1 MIAEVTV
8 IPPRFPSLYAAAAP
22 SLPGGRRRDS
32 GGRWR
37 SVKLAQRLG
46 AETSRS
52 PAEVRAVRRRRQ
64 VSFATPAHRLK
75 CRRRNRKRATEMA
88 ANLPALSGGQLVV
101 GCLKAHQVEM
111 AFSVA
116 GESYLEVLDAL
127 YDAPEI
133 RLITCRQE
141 GGAAFM
147 AEAYAKATG
156 KPGVLLVTRGPGACN
171 ASIGIHT
178 AFQDSTPMV
187 VLIGQVARHQLDR
200 EAFQEVDFRKM
211 FAPLAKWVAQIDL
224 AERVPELVNQAFQ
237 VATSGRPGPVVLA
250 LPEDMLRD
258 HSAAA
263 VVGPYRAVRAHPGA
277 ADLAELRRLLVAAE
291 RPIMLVGG
299 GGWDDRACYDI
310 TKFAEANQLPVCCS
324 FRRQDIVDN
333 RSPSFVG
340 DLGTGASAAL
350 VARIKE
356 SDLVLAVGARI
367 GEITSQSYSLL
378 GIPEPGKVLV
388 HVHAGAEELGRV
400 FRPSLPIQ
408 SGMPEFAV
416 AAAALSPV
424 PTPRW
429 SDWRAAVRSEYEA
442 GLVPTAAGAALD
454 LGKVMTWLR
463 DRLPDDAIV
472 TSDAGNFS
480 GWPNRF
486 LQYRRPGRQLG
497 PTSGAMGYGV
507 PAAVAAKLVHPDRL
521 VVGFCGDGGFMMT
534 GQELATAML
543 EGTGPIILVFNN
555 AMYGTIRMHQERRF
569 PGRVVGT
576 ALKNPDFIGIARAYG
591 IFGASVSR
599 TEEFAPAFEEAAA
612 GKGPAIIELKMDP
625 ELITTRTTLSEI
637 RREAE
642 ARQVQGMEV

>member
-1 MIAEVTV
+1 MATNQ
-8 IPPRFPSLYAAAAP
+8 AP
-22 SLPGGRRRDS
+22 
-32 GGRWR
+32 
-37 SVKLAQRLG
+37 
-46 AETSRS
+46 
-52 PAEVRAVRRRRQ
+52 
-64 VSFATPAHRLK
+64 
-75 CRRRNRKRATEMA
+75 
-88 ANLPALSGGQLVV
+88 LSGGQLVV
-101 GCLKAHQVEM
+101 AALRAHRVDM

-127 YDAPEI
+127 FDAPQI
-133 RLITCRQE
+133 RLVTCRQE

-147 AEAYAKATG
+147 AEAYGKLTG

-187 VLIGQVARHQLDR
+187 VLVGQVARHQIDR

-224 AERVPELVNQAFQ
+224 AERVPELINQAFQ

-258 HSAAA
+258 CRIAP
-263 VVGPYRAVRAHPGA
+263 VVSPYRPVRAHPGA
-277 ADLAELRRLLVAAE
+277 TDLAELRRLLGAAV
-291 RPIMLVGG
+291 RPMMLVGG
-299 GGWDDRACYDI
+299 SGWSDDACRDIASFARAND
-310 TKFAEANQLPVCCS
+310 LPVCCS

-333 RSPSFVG
+333 RLPCFVG
-340 DLGTGASAAL
+340 DLGTGASPSL
-350 VARIKE
+350 VARLKE
-356 SDLVLAVGARI
+356 ADLLLAVGARI

-378 GIPEPGKVLV
+378 GIPEPGKVLI
-388 HVHAGAEELGRV
+388 HVHASAEELGRV
-400 FRPSLPIQ
+400 FRPSLAIQ
-408 SGMPEFAV
+408 SGMPEFA
-416 AAAALSPV
+416 
-424 PTPRW
+424 
-429 SDWRAAVRSEYEA
+429 AAVTTVAPMAAPHWSSWREAVRAEYEA
-442 GLVPTAAGAALD
+442 GLIPAPSRGPLD
-454 LGKVMTWLR
+454 LGEIMRWLR

-507 PAAVAAKLVHPDRL
+507 PAAVAAKLVHPDRM

-534 GQELATAML
+534 GQELATAAL

-555 AMYGTIRMHQERRF
+555 SMYGTIRMHQERRF

-576 ALKNPDFIGIARAYG
+576 ALRSPDFLALAQAYG
-591 IFGASVSR
+591 VFGASITS
-599 TEEFAPAFEEAAA
+599 TADFAPAFEKAASSSRA
-612 GKGPAIIELKMDP
+612 SIIELKMDP
-625 ELITTRTTLSEI
+625 EVITTRTTLSGI
-637 RREAE
+637 RQQAE
-642 ARQVQGMEV
+642 ARQAERVAG

>member
-1 MIAEVTV
+1 MPTT
-8 IPPRFPSLYAAAAP
+8 
-22 SLPGGRRRDS
+22 LPHG
-32 GGRWR
+32 
-37 SVKLAQRLG
+37 
-46 AETSRS
+46 
-52 PAEVRAVRRRRQ
+52 
-64 VSFATPAHRLK
+64 
-75 CRRRNRKRATEMA
+75 
-88 ANLPALSGGQLVV
+88 NLLSGGQLVV
-101 GCLKAHQVEM
+101 AALRAHRVDM

-127 YDAPEI
+127 FDAPEI
-133 RLITCRQE
+133 RLVTCRQE

-147 AEAYAKATG
+147 AEAYGKLTG

-187 VLIGQVARHQLDR
+187 VLVGQVARHQIDR

-211 FAPLAKWVAQIDL
+211 FAPLAKWVAQIDM
-224 AERVPELVNQAFQ
+224 AERVPELINQAFQ

-263 VVGPYRAVRAHPGA
+263 VVGPYRPVRAHPGA
-277 ADLAELRRLLVAAE
+277 TDLAELRRLLVAAQ

-299 GGWDDRACYDI
+299 GSWSDQACHDI
-310 TKFAEANQLPVCCS
+310 TKFAEASQLPVCCS

-356 SDLVLAVGARI
+356 ADLVLAVGARI
-367 GEITSQSYSLL
+367 GEITSQSYSLM
-378 GIPEPGKVLV
+378 GIPDPGKVLV

-408 SGMPEFAV
+408 SGMSEFAA
-416 AAAALSPV
+416 AAAALPPV
-424 PTPRW
+424 LAPRW
-429 SDWRAAVRSEYEA
+429 SDWRAAVRAEYEA
-442 GLVPTAAGAALD
+442 GLVPSAAAGGALD
-454 LGKVMTWLR
+454 LGKVLTWLR
-463 DRLPDDAIV
+463 GRLPDDAIV

-534 GQELATAML
+534 GQEIATSML
-543 EGTGPIILVFNN
+543 EGVGPIILVFNN

-576 ALKNPDFIGIARAYG
+576 ALKNPDFLALARAYG
-591 IFGASVSR
+591 AFGASVAR
-599 TEEFAPAFEEAAA
+599 TQEFAPAFEEAAA
-612 GKGPAIIELKMDP
+612 GEGPAIIELKMDP
-625 ELITTRTTLSEI
+625 EMITTRTTLSEI

-642 ARQVQGMEV
+642 VQGMEV